1 VNTQAIDSIVSSR
14 QLTVFLLI
22 LLRLSVLFTT
32 VPLLS
37 SKNFPGQFKIGLAM
51 SMAYMLMPIVKFDLG
66 DEHIASVVV
75 KEVLLSIVMGL
86 GVRFVF
92 VSVNMAGQVMSN
104 AMGLSVA
111 SAFDPE
117 FGQSDE
123 IARLFGIIA
132 TLLFFAMDA
141 HHELIYML
149 VKSFDVVPPTSNINV
164 NGLVVEAIN
173 IGSRAFVFA
182 LKLGA
187 PVVVGMLVAHLM
199 LGFIYKAAPQIN
211 IFFVSFPIFI
221 YAGLLIIVLSLPLF
235 ISVVGGYYGGI
246 GKMLDGILYI
256 AKSGGKI

>member
-1 VNTQAIDSIVSSR
+1 MNSQAIDSLVSSR

-22 LLRLSVLFTT
+22 LLRLSILFT
-32 VPLLS
+32 VMPLLS

-51 SMAYMLMPIVKFDLG
+51 SMAFMLMPLVKFDPG

-75 KEVLLSIVMGL
+75 REVLLSVVMGM

-92 VSVNMAGQVMSN
+92 ISVNIAGQVMSN

-111 SAFDPE
+111 TAFDPE

-123 IARLFGIIA
+123 IARLFGMIA
-132 TLLFFAMDA
+132 TLLFFAIDA
-141 HHELIYML
+141 HHELIYMI
-149 VKSFDVVPPTSNINV
+149 VKSFEIVPPASNINIE
-164 NGLVVEAIN
+164 GLVRES
-173 IGSRAFVFA
+173 IGIVGRAFVFA
-182 LKLGA
+182 LRLCA

-221 YAGLLIIVLSLPLF
+221 YAGLLILLLSLPLF
-235 ISVVGGYYGGI
+235 VSVMGGYYGGI
-246 GKMLDGILYI
+246 GGMLDRILLI
-256 AKSGGKI
+256 AKAGGKI